1 MRRTALGLFIL
12 TTVIGI
18 FSILRKDSKPAY
30 SYGNSLSTSISLGER
45 FPAGNFL
52 HEAKGKLPKSKRV
65 LLPQSDNTYAS
76 PSSPDD
82 EPRIEEKEENKIPT
96 EETAVTQ
103 ADYRDHRIEN
113 QYVRNI
119 QNFINPSSATTG
131 ISSSHGTPYGI
142 NFSSVGLPASK
153 TPSGGLSFPAANA
166 RRTSAAATKKPAV
179 LTGIVKPLL
188 GKITSVSPWENSFT
202 AWAATQCNDP
212 KVGIYRTSDLLML
225 GVSPLTEVTLKTD
238 ATFIIYPDSS
248 INLNRP
254 QDYFLQVLGCED
266 FLSRIVTAF
275 DERQHINLPS
285 TLLSFAQVSPVNVS
299 PTEIPNKEFD
309 ILSQNIENYSS
320 LGSITDVFD
329 MLNSGPLAD
338 AFSQQFKGSTPE
350 QLKYALPIIKD
361 ITIPEGFTE
370 GVPGVLSVNAIH
382 WNPDYQLGVEWY
394 LDGVSS
400 YFGTAWNWTPPGN
413 SRRQIQISVR
423 VGMKKDGENRVDLT
437 YPYHQFSFTKDIIN
451 AISPVSPL
459 MALDSSI
466 PDLINTPH
474 IPLDILTGPGLVNCD
489 SFSSLAITETPV
501 SPDVKNFNIICTQD
515 GLQDHVYSLNP
526 AGSAADGMKTLFLW
540 VKDDLDEIS
549 SAPSSV
555 TFYLDQTPP
564 ALTLAALNSV
574 YPGNTNLTLNWNVT
588 EQNAV
593 ATENFLIEFFDGSTW
608 TTLPDIAPQNGALNN
623 LALSTSLLLPDSD
636 ASNAR
641 FRLTYSDVLGQTT
654 SVTSN
659 TFNIRVPFIVAS
671 PLSHN
676 FGDVP
681 AYSTSTSTIFT
692 FTNTGSWATSACNA
706 PALSGD
712 TAQFSILS
720 ENCSGATLAALTGSC
735 SITVRANPSA
745 RQAYNAFLGLTCG
758 TKVAST
764 TLTVTGDNN
773 PPVLASSSA
782 VSLNEDT
789 VHNFTLSPATDLDGD
804 SLTYSIIS
812 GPSHGTLSQC
822 LEGTADLTCTFN
834 PTDNYFGTDSFT
846 FQAYDG
852 FNYSS
857 PQTVTLTIN
866 AVNDPPVIAA
876 TQTLST
882 DEDTALNFSLNEATD
897 VENQAL
903 TYSVVTT
910 PAHGTVSCATRN
922 CTYTPDANYF
932 GSDTF
937 TYKANDGSLDSVIVT
952 ATITVNSV
960 NDAPVAA
967 NNYSLAVTEDT
978 PRIFTLT
985 SGTDVD
991 LPVQT
996 LSHILVSSPVSGT
1009 LSGCISAG
1017 QSSDLNCTY
1026 TPDLNFH
1033 GSDSFSYRVCD
1044 PLACSSSVTT
1054 VAISVSPVN
1063 DLPVAGAD
1071 QNFALNDTQFI
1082 DFTLSP
1088 ATDVDVPAQ
1097 TISYRI
1103 VSAPSQGTISGC
1115 IDNASWK
1122 TGINCRYTP
1131 PLNFNGNIS
1140 FTYRA
1145 YDGIGQSTDVTTVT
1159 FTISD
1164 KTPSPIP
1171 NIVLAST
1178 YYTNVTAASVTNT
1191 SCTDIAGLYIST
1203 NSTTPSS
1210 AAAEWIPCTTAGG
1223 ALNTTLSTINGIQTI
1238 YVWSKDQYG
1247 NVQSTPD
1254 TVDALFDNTPP
1265 AINIL
1270 TESLLGNSS
1279 GTIVFQVTEPN
1290 ATVAQH
1296 LRVRYNN
1303 GSGWTSWTVASANGP
1318 LSQQSFSTSVTVPN
1332 IDNQS
1337 LSFEVKYTDLA
1348 GNEGVAL
1355 KTIYSD
1361 LTPPVVNT
1369 FALNNGVSFTA
1380 NNNIL
1385 SRLTAQD
1392 AVSRIRYFCF
1402 KYNDST
1408 PPASNASCWKNV
1420 SAPTPGIAADKNIS
1434 FNNYYYQVG
1443 FIKAIYT
1450 VYAWVKDDVGLIS
1463 TNTNTLNVDKF
1474 LVDYDPGT
1482 PPRLLA
1488 IEAVDSNTPNRPNL
1502 PSDLIVSSGDNV
1514 FVKWR
1519 AEDNEGFAPNPIS
1532 IEYTLNDVNFTPIA
1546 GFQAL
1551 ANGANGACTIDAGF
1565 TGCAVVPSPT
1575 SSYFKIRVI
1584 AKDDAN
1590 TTVYLNSEP
1599 LNNTRLRIIAGNTEH
1614 GLNGS
1619 AKTAVYYS
1627 YGSGKNVSHLT
1638 KNKLAV
1644 SEDGKFFYLDP
1655 LRGFLWIDPSKGSL
1669 EVFMPTT
1676 GTSSGDGGSVFS
1688 ATLASPRGITLDAYN
1703 NLLIWDNNR
1712 IRKVDLGSMT
1722 ISAVLGGG
1730 AIVEPTTVVNAGS
1743 IKLDSFHNTWATI
1756 IPMPNGD
1763 IIFTTGYNKLNSYRY
1778 RASDQMIEPMV
1789 LTGQGFDGHPTADWS
1804 SHTPYDFAVDYDTT
1818 TSAINFMT
1826 KGFHK
1831 SYTGDGYSHYVRILP
1846 TGNATTPY
1854 PSTSPYDLGFQTNS
1868 VITGLD
1874 GKIYLV
1880 SRFRS
1885 RIWRYNPATNTK
1897 TVVAGSA
1904 TLGSKLCDDGTPAT
1918 SCNVDIDS
1926 FFVTKNGRMYLMDQ
1940 GVVRTIDDSG
1950 NMLSLFGQHPGYG
1963 HGQLA
1968 TVARFGNI
1976 IDLKFGKHSV
1986 ANDHLIVSDS
1996 FSAQYREFQIDGLAA
2011 DLGANEYTYNGPHRF
2026 ETDPATGD
2034 ILTPRGGGL
2043 QRLVRATNTWT
2054 TIVGG
2059 GGTRYISAD
2068 GLTGSNIYFSSY
2080 AGHTSGFVDGKLY
2093 YKTNYWTGTQH
2104 QACMIKAYDANDSYK
2119 QSHFIGTSTN
2129 FCAASYSPGSPL
2141 GPQYIATT
2149 YITAFIDPTDGVKKT
2164 FFAGPSGKINRV
2176 GAGDILEEFVTL
2188 PRTFSNFSYRF
2199 AGDGLNFYY
2208 CSGEKLYQYNY
2219 NSGMESLMAWPSS
2232 TIKCKGATLYNPERN
2247 TVVFSF
2253 TQNGLD
2259 GVAEYILD

>member
-18 FSILRKDSKPAY
+18 FSILRKDNKPAY
-30 SYGNSLSTSISLGER
+30 SYGNSPSTTIALGER
-45 FPAGNFL
+45 YPAGKFL
-52 HEAKGKLPKSKRV
+52 HEAKGNLPKTRKVLPLVKAEQNGISSVHHDDPRV
-65 LLPQSDNTYAS
+65 
-76 PSSPDD
+76 
-82 EPRIEEKEENKIPT
+82 EEKEDDVVSP
-96 EETAVTQ
+96 EETALSP
-103 ADYRDHRIEN
+103 AYKPSPANGN
-113 QYVRNI
+113 QYLRNI
-119 QNFINPSSATTG
+119 QNFINPSSTSTSTASVPG
-131 ISSSHGTPYGI
+131 APYGI
-142 NFSSVGLPASK
+142 SFSSVGLPAGNTNTGLPSTQEDK
-153 TPSGGLSFPAANA
+153 RKSSTP
-166 RRTSAAATKKPAV
+166 KQVV
-179 LTGIVKPLL
+179 LTGTVQPLF
-188 GKITSVSPWENSFT
+188 GKITSVSPWSNSFT
-202 AWAATQCNDP
+202 AWASTSCTEP
-212 KVGIYRTSDLLML
+212 KVGIFRTSDLLML
-225 GVSPLTEVTLKTD
+225 GVSPLREVQLKND
-238 ATFIIYPDSS
+238 ATFIFYPEAG

-254 QDYFLQVLGCED
+254 QDYTLQVLGCED

-275 DERQHINLPS
+275 DENQHINFPS

-299 PTEIPNKEFD
+299 PTEIPNNEFN
-309 ILSQNIENYSS
+309 ILSQNIESYSS
-320 LGSITDVFD
+320 LGSIVDVFD
-329 MLNSGPLAD
+329 MLNTGPMASY
-338 AFSQQFKGSTPE
+338 FSQRFKGSAPE

-361 ITIPEGFTE
+361 ITIPDGLTE
-370 GVPGVLSVNAIH
+370 GVSAVLNVNAVH

-394 LDGVSS
+394 LNGISS
-400 YFGTAWNWTPPGN
+400 GFGTAWNWTPPGN

-423 VGMKKDGENRVDLT
+423 IGMKKDGENRVDST
-437 YPYHQFSFTKDIIN
+437 YPYHQFSFTEDIIN
-451 AISPVSPL
+451 AISPSAPAL
-459 MALDSSI
+459 ALDSAI
-466 PDLINTPH
+466 PDLINTSH
-474 IPLDILTGPGLVNCD
+474 VPLNIVTGPALNNCD

-501 SPDVKNFNIICTQD
+501 SPAIDDFNIICTHD
-515 GLQDHVYSLNP
+515 GLQDHIYSLSP
-526 AGSAADGMKTLFLW
+526 ANGSDGVKTLYLW
-540 VKDDLDEIS
+540 AKDDLDEMS
-549 SAPSSV
+549 SAPTSV
-555 TFYLDQTPP
+555 IFYLDQTPP
-564 ALTLAALNSV
+564 VLSLASLNPV
-574 YPGNTNLTLNWNVT
+574 YPGNTNFTLNWNVT

-593 ATENFLIEFFDGSTW
+593 TIENFLIEFFNGSTW
-608 TTLPDIAPQNGALNN
+608 TTLPDIAPQSGALNN
-623 LALSTSLLLPDSD
+623 LALSTTMFLPDSD
-636 ASNAR
+636 ATNAR
-641 FRLTYSDVLGQTT
+641 FRLTYSDALGQTT
-654 SVTSN
+654 SVTSDI
-659 TFNIRVPFIVAS
+659 FNIRVPLITAS

-676 FGDVP
+676 FGDIP
-681 AYSTSTSTIFT
+681 ANSTSPSTTIT
-692 FTNTGSWATSACNA
+692 FTNTGSWGSSACSA
-706 PALSGD
+706 PALTGD
-712 TAQFSILS
+712 ASQFSILS
-720 ENCSGATLAALTGSC
+720 ENCSGATLAASGGSC
-735 SITVRANPSA
+735 SITVMANPSA
-745 RQAYNAFLGLTCG
+745 RQSYNAFLGLTCG
-758 TKVAST
+758 TKSASS

-773 PPVLASSSA
+773 PPVLAASSSYT
-782 VSLNEDT
+782 LNEDIA
-789 VHNFTLSPATDLDGD
+789 HNFTLTAATDIDGD

-812 GPSHGTLSQC
+812 GPSHGAISQC
-822 LEGTADLTCTFN
+822 LGGTADLTCTFT
-834 PTDNYFGTDSFT
+834 PAANYFGTDSFT
-846 FQAYDG
+846 YQAYDG
-852 FNYSS
+852 LNYSS
-857 PQTVTLTIN
+857 PQTVTFTIN
-866 AVNDPPVIAA
+866 AVNDAPVIAA

-897 VENQAL
+897 VENQTL

-910 PAHGTVSCATRN
+910 PAHGTVTCVARN
-922 CTYTPDANYF
+922 CTYTPVANYN
-932 GSDTF
+932 GTDTF
-937 TYKANDGSLDSVIVT
+937 TYKANDGSLDSAVVT

-978 PRIFTLT
+978 PRNFTLT

-991 LPVQT
+991 LPAQT
-996 LSHILVSSPVSGT
+996 LTHVLVTSPSNGT
-1009 LSGCISAG
+1009 LSGCISSGA
-1017 QSSDLNCTY
+1017 SSDLNCTY
-1026 TPDLNFH
+1026 TPDLNYF
-1033 GSDSFSYRVCD
+1033 GTDSFSYRVCD
-1044 PLACSSSVTT
+1044 SFACSSSVTT
-1054 VAISVSPVN
+1054 VAITVSPVN

-1122 TGINCRYTP
+1122 TEINCRYTP
-1131 PLNFNGNIS
+1131 PLNFNGSIS

-1369 FALNNGVSFTA
+1369 FALNNGVIFTA

-1392 AVSRIRYFCF
+1392 TVSRIRYFCF

-1408 PPASNASCWKNV
+1408 PPAPNASCWKNV

-1434 FNNYYYQVG
+1434 FNNYYYQIG

-1450 VYAWVKDDVGLIS
+1450 VYAWVKDEVGLIS

-1474 LVDYDPGT
+1474 LVDYDPGS

-1532 IEYTLNDVNFTPIA
+1532 IEYTLNDVDFTPIV

-1551 ANGANGACTIDAGF
+1551 ANGANGACTVDAGF
-1565 TGCAVVPSPT
+1565 TGCAVVPAPS
-1575 SSYFKIRVI
+1575 SSYFKIRVV

-1614 GLNGS
+1614 GLGGS
-1619 AKTAVYYS
+1619 AKTAIYYS
-1627 YGSGKNVSHLT
+1627 YGSAKNVSHVT
-1638 KNKLAV
+1638 KHKLVV

-1655 LRGFLWIDPSKGSL
+1655 SRGLLWVDPSKGSL
-1669 EVFMPTT
+1669 EVFIPTT
-1676 GTSSGDGGSVFS
+1676 GTSSGDEGSVTS
-1688 ATLASPRGITLDAYN
+1688 ATLASPKGITLNAYN
-1703 NLLIWDNNR
+1703 NILIWDNNR

-1730 AIVEPTTVVNAGS
+1730 ASVEPTTVVSAAS
-1743 IKLDSFHNTWATI
+1743 IKLGNFNNLWATL
-1756 IPMPNGD
+1756 IPLPNGD
-1763 IIFTTGYNKLNSYRY
+1763 IIFTTGENRLNSYRY
-1778 RASDQMIEPMV
+1778 RASDQMVEPML
-1789 LTGQGFDGHPTADWS
+1789 LTGQGFDGDASANWS
-1804 SHTPYDFAVDYDTT
+1804 SYTSLDFAVDYDTT
-1818 TSAINFMT
+1818 TSAISFMT
-1826 KGFHK
+1826 KGFYRYYSSD
-1831 SYTGDGYSHYVRILP
+1831 SYSNYVRILP

-1854 PSTSPYDLGFQTNS
+1854 PSTTPYDLGFAGHS
-1868 VITGLD
+1868 VTTGLD
-1874 GKIYLV
+1874 GKIYIKN
-1880 SRFRS
+1880 RFRS
-1885 RIWRYNPATNTK
+1885 RIWRYNPDTNTK
-1897 TVVAGSA
+1897 TVVAGSGVS
-1904 TLGSKLCDDGTPAT
+1904 GSNLCADGTLAT
-1918 SCNVDIDS
+1918 SCNMDIDS
-1926 FFVTKNGRMYLMDQ
+1926 FFVTKNGRIYLLDQ

-1950 NMLSLFGQHPGYG
+1950 NVLSLLGQFPGYG

-1976 IDLKFGKHSV
+1976 IDLKFGKHS
-1986 ANDHLIVSDS
+1986 AQNDYLIVSDT
-1996 FSAQYREFQIDGLAA
+1996 FSAQYREFQIDGLTT
-2011 DLGANEYTYNGPHRF
+2011 DLGSNGYGWAGPYRF

-2034 ILTPRGGGL
+2034 VLAARGGGL

-2059 GGTRYISAD
+2059 GATRYLDAD
-2068 GLTGSNIYFSSY
+2068 GVIGSGIYFSSY

-2093 YKTNYWTGTQH
+2093 YKTHYWTGTQN
-2104 QACMIKAYDANDSYK
+2104 QGCQIKAYDANDSYR
-2119 QSHFIGTSTN
+2119 QSHFVGTNTN
-2129 FCAASYSPGSPL
+2129 LCAGSYSPGSPL
-2141 GPQYIATT
+2141 APQFIATT
-2149 YITAFIDPTDGVKKT
+2149 YITSFIDPSDGLKKT
-2164 FFAGPSGKINRV
+2164 FFAGPNGAINRV
-2176 GAGDILEEFVTL
+2176 GAGNILEVLVTL
-2188 PRTFSNFSYRF
+2188 PRAFSNFSYRY

-2247 TVVFSF
+2247 TVVFTF